1 MRTQLVMVVVYLNG
15 INFRVAYQGFS
26 CSEIRKNYF
35 TNFKCAQSSLYWPDR
50 FSPLY
55 SLFNSVITG
64 FGIYEAIKAYKLRQ
78 EEQFN
83 YINGFK
89 IGLIAGTVATAVF
102 TVFFAF
108 YSTEL
113 NPSFYTDTMAKLSM
127 DSSVGLVIFAVGML
141 GIATTVII
149 TLTLMQ
155 LFKPSNNLA

>member
-1 MRTQLVMVVVYLNG
+1 MKKLALPIRFGIAISGCLIAYFLVLALFNLH
-15 INFRVAYQGFS
+15 
-26 CSEIRKNYF
+26 
-35 TNFKCAQSSLYWPDR
+35 TN
-50 FSPLY
+50 PLY